1 MMKDNWSEAEERELF
16 RLHDELGN
24 KWAIIAA
31 KLGGRY
37 SSS

>member
-1 MMKDNWSEAEERELF
+1 MKDTWTETEERQLF

-31 KLGGRY
+31 KLGGR
-37 SSS
+37 